1 MNEDELE
8 KPEQN
13 IDFDE
18 ENKTYILSF
27 NPDYNNISSF
37 NLSIYFNNSNELF
50 VIKNNIIVQIKI
62 KTFLED
68 EELVTDTVFTPGIA
82 LLYENEKVV
91 NLTFDF
97 EDDED
102 GNNKVCQDL
111 EARGDFLLYIKDI
124 NYEKSE
130 NNTKLEYYTAYLA
143 ILQLTNRNSSDR
155 EQKVLISDKK
165 LIDIYRQITNK
176 TYLIDYFFK
185 KNSSI
190 DYTGFIKFEFYENG
204 EIKQMYY
211 PQIDSFNFKSFDY
224 INETISLIIPKISPH
239 LFSQDIYK

>member
-1 MNEDELE
+1 M
-8 KPEQN
+8 
-13 IDFDE
+13 
-18 ENKTYILSF
+18 
-27 NPDYNNISSF
+27 
-37 NLSIYFNNSNELF
+37 
-50 VIKNNIIVQIKI
+50 
-62 KTFLED
+62 
-68 EELVTDTVFTPGIA
+68 TDTVFTPGIA

-143 ILQLTNRNSSDR
+143 ILQLTNRNSSDS
-155 EQKVLISDKK
+155 QAKILISDKK

-176 TYLIDYFFK
+176 AYLIDYFFK

-204 EIKQMYY
+204 EKKTNVL
-211 PQIDSFNFKSFDY
+211 SSN
-224 INETISLIIPKISPH
+224 
-239 LFSQDIYK
+239 

>member
-111 EARGDFLLYIKDI
+111 EARGDFLLYVRDIK
-124 NYEKSE
+124 YEKTD
-130 NNTKLEYYTAYLA
+130 NDTKIAIYTGYLA
-143 ILQLTNRNSSDR
+143 VIDLSYINSTSKEETYFIYDKQLIAIYEKIKNSSDS
-155 EQKVLISDKK
+155 KPVISLNDT
-165 LIDIYRQITNK
+165 LNSSCG
-176 TYLIDYFFK
+176 FFK
-185 KNSSI
+185 I
-190 DYTGFIKFEFYENG
+190 EFYETG
-204 EIKQMYY
+204 TIK
-211 PQIDSFNFKSFDY
+211 KC
-224 INETISLIIPKISPH
+224 IILRPII
-239 LFSQDIYK
+239 LFLKV